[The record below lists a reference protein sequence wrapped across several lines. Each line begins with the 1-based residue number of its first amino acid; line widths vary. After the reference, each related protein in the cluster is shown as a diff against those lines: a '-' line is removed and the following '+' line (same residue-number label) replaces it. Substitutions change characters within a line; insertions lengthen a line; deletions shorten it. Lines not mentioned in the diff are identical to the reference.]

1 LASVLPVRVAS
12 PGKSSLLVD
21 VSLVPNMCEF
31 LLSTAVAVDV
41 DVEDEGIGPLT
52 LTARA
57 NIFDK
62 SCLLR
67 APSSNDGRAEDEP
80 SVLNFAS
87 Y

>member
-1 LASVLPVRVAS
+1 
-12 PGKSSLLVD
+12 
-21 VSLVPNMCEF
+21 MCDF

-41 DVEDEGIGPLT
+41 DVEDEDEGIGPLT

-67 APSSNDGRAEDEP
+67 APSSNDGRADDDP

-87 Y
+87 C